1 MNKNRRKSNGQF
13 AKGNSG
19 GPGRPT
25 RSVESDYLAV
35 LGDAVTPDRWRKIV
49 ERAISDAET
58 GNYRAREWLGR
69 YLIGEKTTV
78 DILEK
83 QSSTTDA
90 IAVAAELRKDR
101 NYVRFCRQKRRDKP
115 IHA

>member
-1 MNKNRRKSNGQF
+1 MNKNGRKSNGQF

-83 QSSTTDA
+83 PLSTTA
-90 IAVAAELRKDR
+90 ITSDSAA
-101 NYVRFCRQKRRDKP
+101 KREGTNRYTLNRVQ
-115 IHA
+115 H